1 MDNTVSDA
9 PTKTSAELNQR
20 VKDVGREMI
29 KLGVDNGG
37 YHFGGGL
44 SAIHLLVALYDEVLT
59 DEDRFILSKGHSCW
73 AQYVFLRE
81 RGLDPKLEGHPSRDP
96 ENGIWCTTGSEGHG
110 LPVGLGMAKARKM
123 QGRDGR
129 IFVMM
134 GDGECQEGT
143 TWEAMLTAA
152 SHNLDNVVAILDWN
166 GIQGSGFVRDILPM
180 PDIGKI
186 AEIIGWAVTTI
197 DGHDFEEIFP
207 ALGKATPGKPHMIVA
222 NTVKGKGV
230 SYMEDV
236 PSWHA
241 RFPNKEELQQA
252 YEELT

>member
-1 MDNTVSDA
+1 MGNAVTDTPV
-9 PTKTSAELNQR
+9 KTTAELIQR
-20 VKDVGREMI
+20 VKDVGRETI
-29 KLGVDNGG
+29 ALGVNNGG
-37 YHFGGGL
+37 YHFGGAF
-44 SAIHLLVALYDEVLT
+44 SAMHLLVALYDMVLT

-73 AQYVFLRE
+73 TQYVLLRE
-81 RGLDPKLEGHPSRDP
+81 RGFNPKLEGHPSRDP

-110 LPVGLGMAKARKM
+110 LPVGLGMALARKM

-129 IFVMM
+129 IFVIM

-143 TWEAMLTAA
+143 TWESMLTAA
-152 SHNLDNVVAILDWN
+152 SHKLDNVVAILDWN
-166 GIQGSGFVRDILPM
+166 RIQGSGFVHDILPM

-186 AEIIGWAVTTI
+186 ADTIGWAVTTI
-197 DGHDFEEIFP
+197 DGHDFEEILP
-207 ALGKATPGKPHMIVA
+207 ALEKATPGKPHMIVA

-241 RFPNKEELQQA
+241 RFPSKEELQQA